1 MWKLASKITGCIMPH
16 NLSTNAQE
24 RTQTHTQY
32 KLVTSLHSSYC
43 IGLVTF
49 LFLSDTS
56 IAEISLSIHWQMNV
70 HELRCTAKWWLQVAT
85 ICHTFSARIA
95 AHVLI
100 AAHGY
105 ALASSSKVKAYGACI
120 PGSASS
126 TATIASHWNE
136 VWGNVHIHCR
146 TVISMDGGARV
157 ETGPAREPTARG

>member
-1 MWKLASKITGCIMPH
+1 MWKLARRSQGASCLTTSQQMPKK
-16 NLSTNAQE
+16 

-49 LFLSDTS
+49 LFLSDTL

-70 HELRCTAKWWLQVAT
+70 HELRCTAKWWLHVTT

-146 TVISMDGGARV
+146 TVL
-157 ETGPAREPTARG
+157 